1 MLSVVIKRTITRLDL
16 RNLYVSVAYNN
27 YILGMKG
34 YQSKELI
41 LPSITSKRNI
51 IYRNFSQNEK
61 NKRKIVLPQLIPGPT
76 YITQS
81 FFNFIKIQWYE
92 IFIPFIIKDTDFNIK
107 DIMESAKKAASM
119 VSIALSNK
127 DYDSLENLVDDYVLD
142 ILKLKVNTLT
152 EEERKLIA
160 MTEENIL
167 LCLPYNINFLIES
180 EEKKTVELEFIIH
193 YSPDINIKEEIKN
206 QKFIH
211 FIKNGHKCVS
221 NYIFKRDYIQDRNT
235 YWIIKHL
242 NHFEIYS
249 ELI

>member
-1 MLSVVIKRTITRLDL
+1 MLGVVIKRTITRLDL

-27 YILGMKG
+27 CILGMKG

-41 LPSITSKRNI
+41 LPSITSKGNI

-61 NKRKIVLPQLIPGPT
+61 NMRKIVLPQLIPGPI

-92 IFIPFIIKDTDFNIK
+92 VCIPFIIKDSDFKIK
-107 DIMESAKKAASM
+107 DIMESVKKAASM

-167 LCLPYNINFLIES
+167 LCLPYNIKCSIES

-193 YSPDINIKEEIKN
+193 YLPGINIKEEIKS
-206 QKFIH
+206 QRFIN
-211 FIKNGHKCVS
+211 FIKTDHKCVS
-221 NYIFKRDYIQDRNT
+221 NYTFKRDYMQDRDT
-235 YWIIKHL
+235 YWTIKHL
-242 NHFEIYS
+242 NHS
-249 ELI
+249 EMYVGS